1 MDTVNRVCDSLLLG
15 SFIRFLLESVLRTI
29 PKKPYGCITI
39 SSLLGKEGLRNPCII
54 GIDSMG
60 HENCRA
66 AAISLQ
72 QHLYADVVNFI
83 QQLGNHNQYKINSAA
98 GNNPGNCQGQD
109 HEYIMGRVSQLLRP
123 SAEKAK
129 TADDLFS
136 PPYSMFQ
143 ENLIDEA
150 AIKFV
155 PASEDPH
162 QLKNH
167 NDTSTDH
174 NFTITKPIQK
184 PDQIQAQDE
193 ATNLHSISTEKEH
206 KAKTLITGETYFA
219 DLSDEF
225 TSAAGKDIWNYK
237 PSKKETTEAT
247 PDANN
252 GTAPITIDVKSC
264 TTVRETTHAPSPGTV
279 KMDDS
284 AYEINN
290 KHAPLT
296 NEDVVILDSE
306 KPRIDITTVPNA
318 NLAVQSSPVSHFNN
332 PAMVSLVDQ
341 IPGFLLSAD
350 LAASTKLPDS
360 TMVTSSSEM
369 IRRGFLTPGS
379 QGSPSNS
386 ISRPGTPKHLTGQ
399 STSTDTEMAKRLE
412 TANKLADPAFKRSL
426 KLLRSQYSQF
436 KTAYIL
442 DVIKEHE
449 WDIARATKVL
459 SEMAISN

>member
-29 PKKPYGCITI
+29 PKKPYGCVTI
-39 SSLLGKEGLRNPCII
+39 SSLLGKAGLSNPRII

-60 HENCRA
+60 HDNCRA

-72 QHLYADVVNFI
+72 QHLYADVLNFI
-83 QQLGNHNQYKINSAA
+83 QQLGDHDQYKINSAA
-98 GNNPGNCQGQD
+98 GNKPGNCQGQD
-109 HEYIMGRVSQLLRP
+109 HEYIMGRISQLFRP

-143 ENLIDEA
+143 ENIIEEA

-155 PASEDPH
+155 PASEGSQ
-162 QLKNH
+162 QLKDH
-167 NDTSTDH
+167 NDTSPDH
-174 NFTITKPIQK
+174 NLTISKPIQK
-184 PDQIQAQDE
+184 PDEIQAQGE

-206 KAKTLITGETYFA
+206 KGETLITGETYPA

-225 TSAAGKDIWNYK
+225 TSATGKDIWNYK
-237 PSKKETTEAT
+237 PNKRETTEAT
-247 PDANN
+247 PDSNN
-252 GTAPITIDVKSC
+252 GTTPITIDVKSC
-264 TTVRETTHAPSPGTV
+264 ATIKEITHAHSPGTV

-296 NEDVVILDSE
+296 NEDIVILDSE

-318 NLAVQSSPVSHFNN
+318 NLAVQSSPASHFNN
-332 PAMVSLVDQ
+332 PAMVSSVDQ
-341 IPGFLLSAD
+341 IPGFLFSAD
-350 LAASTKLPDS
+350 LAASTKLPNS
-360 TMVTSSSEM
+360 PMVTSSSEM
-369 IRRGFLTPGS
+369 IQRGFPTPGS

-386 ISRPGTPKHLTGQ
+386 ISRPDTPKHLTGK
-399 STSTDTEMAKRLE
+399 STLADTEMAKRLE

-459 SEMAISN
+459 NEMAISN